1 VQANDVDVED
11 STLVTVIIDDVDN
24 GTTNIEN
31 LDSITY
37 TPTANYTGMD
47 TLTYQI
53 CDNESPALCDTAMV
67 IFIIVPVNDAPVAI
81 NDIAMTDEETLVMI
95 DVQGND
101 SDTED
106 STLTTTITVQGTN
119 LPNVGFFGLD
129 TLMYQVCDNESPAL
143 CDTAMIVITV
153 NNSML
158 VLNEDTDAFVEI
170 ESNPRSNYY
179 GDSSQ

>member
-1 VQANDVDVED
+1 MV
-11 STLVTVIIDDVDN
+11 
-24 GTTNIEN
+24 
-31 LDSITY
+31 
-37 TPTANYTGMD
+37 
-47 TLTYQI
+47 TLTI
-53 CDNESPALCDTAMV
+53 N
-67 IFIIVPVNDAPVAI
+67 PVNDAPVAA

-106 STLTTTITVQGTN
+106 STLTTTIVTQGMNGTGTVISGDSIN
-119 LPNVGFFGLD
+119 YLPNTGFFGLD
-129 TLMYQVCDNESPAL
+129 TLIYQVCDNESPAL

-170 ESNPRSNYY
+170 ESNPTTTTILSNPTE
-179 GDSSQ
+179 GTAAVINPDSIQYTPDADYSGMDTLTYEICDASAVCDVIQ